1 MNILYQI
8 VIKFIYK
15 DSKPKQKK
23 DRHIEMQFF
32 DLFEKN
38 RSKKTLILT

>member
-1 MNILYQI
+1 MNILYKI

-23 DRHIEMQFF
+23 QTAILKCNF
-32 DLFEKN
+32 LTCL
-38 RSKKTLILT
+38 KKTEAKKP

>member
-1 MNILYQI
+1 MNILYKI

-15 DSKPKQKK
+15 ESKTKK
-23 DRHIEMQFF
+23 TDRHIEMQFF

-38 RSKKTLILT
+38 RSKKTLVLT

>member
-1 MNILYQI
+1 MINILYKI

-15 DSKPKQKK
+15 DSWNQNKKK

-32 DLFEKN
+32 DPVW
-38 RSKKTLILT
+38 KKQE